1 MSDEILETAHMLAE
15 ILQNTETRRMP
26 LRELK
31 SRLQASLQIN
41 ENIEMDDVIQY
52 ALENWIVEKV
62 LDYDNDYTESVGQL
76 VWFLRLLSEK
86 EAERFQ
92 NLPEVSKCFIR
103 ILYSINTPG
112 DLGVIS
118 ADNALKKLNER
129 GYDVEYVPY
138 IPNKTDDF
146 FRLEDGELVQFH
158 YLIPEEEKS
167 EEYKAGLRE
176 LDKSVRKKLDRKE
189 R

>member
-1 MSDEILETAHMLAE
+1 MSDKILEAAQIIAE
-15 ILQNTETRRMP
+15 ILRNTETKRMP

-31 SRLQASLQIN
+31 SRLQASLQVN

-62 LDYDNDYTESVGQL
+62 LDYDNDSAESVGQL
-76 VWFLRLLSEK
+76 EWFLRILSEK

-92 NLPEVSKCFIR
+92 NLPEASKCFIR
-103 ILYSINTPG
+103 ILYGINTPG
-112 DLGVIS
+112 DLGVIR
-118 ADNALKKLNER
+118 ADDALKKLNEK

-138 IPNKTDDF
+138 IPDKTDDF

-167 EEYKAGLRE
+167 EEYKAGLKE
-176 LDKSVRKKLDRKE
+176 LDEIARKKLDRRE